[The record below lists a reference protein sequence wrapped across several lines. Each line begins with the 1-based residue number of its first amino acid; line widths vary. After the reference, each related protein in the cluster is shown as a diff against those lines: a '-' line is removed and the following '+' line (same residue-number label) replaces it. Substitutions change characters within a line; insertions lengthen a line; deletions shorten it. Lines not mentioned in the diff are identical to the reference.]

1 MWKKLKCVSVFPS
14 YFRPNID
21 RPASLATTPTP
32 TAMTTPKSRVSRLR
46 QKPVLS
52 ASESA
57 LNNKNL
63 DEKKKCLTNSSCCDC
78 FPSPKKRWSD
88 SGSAQM
94 SDIYIGKE
102 RKTES
107 DFSTPACLNNMNTH
121 KSQNLLSIES
131 EIEFRGSA
139 KKTGSN
145 KKTGS
150 LKKSP
155 KVNGKESNP
164 KVTTPKKRSKNYEV
178 ELADEA
184 CAESDDTESFVDI
197 AKVEKAPH
205 ISKINGKH
213 DDDEIIIVE
222 ERNNKNTKHSST
234 IPRKL
239 QKSMSIAQ
247 ESITT
252 SKNKSTS
259 SPSNTL
265 PRPKGINRFFTYNR
279 NKQNKINENES
290 QNNQETSFISPEPPK
305 CEFQLALDSAMKDG
319 ETIDLNGNPKVAHD
333 NKCNTLPKMKK
344 SHFHPS
350 ILYSRGD
357 TNRTPF
363 KVPKR
368 TTVDGTTIYY
378 WCDVPKK
385 QIKGLHCF
393 LLCFFVPIVGFEV
406 SSSVI

>member
-1 MWKKLKCVSVFPS
+1 MFSS
-14 YFRPNID
+14 NID
-21 RPASLATTPTP
+21 RPASLATTS
-32 TAMTTPKSRVSRLR
+32 TTPKTRKSTAVTRLR
-46 QKPVLS
+46 QKPALS

-63 DEKKKCLTNSSCCDC
+63 DEKKKCLKNSSCCDC

-102 RKTES
+102 GKLE
-107 DFSTPACLNNMNTH
+107 DFSTPACLNNMNTR

-131 EIEFRGSA
+131 EIEFRGSLNG
-139 KKTGSN
+139 KKKNDSN
-145 KKTGS
+145 KKTES

-155 KVNGKESNP
+155 KIKGNE
-164 KVTTPKKRSKNYEV
+164 TTPKKRSKNYEI

-184 CAESDDTESFVDI
+184 CAESDDPEICLTKE
-197 AKVEKAPH
+197 EKSLH
-205 ISKINGKH
+205 ISPKINGKH
-213 DDDEIIIVE
+213 ASDDEIVIVE
-222 ERNNKNTKHSST
+222 ERNTKNTKHSTKIS
-234 IPRKL
+234 RKL
-239 QKSMSIAQ
+239 QKSISIAQ
-247 ESITT
+247 ESIT
-252 SKNKSTS
+252 SSDKSVS

-279 NKQNKINENES
+279 NKQNKINENVTE
-290 QNNQETSFISPEPPK
+290 NNQETSFCMPEPVK
-305 CEFQLALDSAMKDG
+305 CEFQLALDSAMKAC
-319 ETIDLNGNPKVAHD
+319 ETIDLNGNPKMTTE

-368 TTVDGTTIYY
+368 TTADGTTIYY

-385 QIKGLHCF
+385 QIKGLKFVF
-393 LLCFFVPIVGFEV
+393 LVDIKHLLLFYGDLIFFCILLINFSFFCFFFF
-406 SSSVI
+406 